1 MKLTKSSFNKI
12 FLTLSAAVVF
22 SMTAHAQGCSDAGFC
37 TLGAMDGGTTHREDS
52 KYSLNLV
59 QTFEAAADEVFVYK
73 TKLRTSLYLSSSS
86 SLELTLPF
94 TISNGPL
101 GSLQHVGDPSLV
113 WVNQW
118 TKESEVN
125 FKTSLGIKLPSNQAD
140 LTDDLNRFLP
150 MVYQPSLG
158 TYDALVGVS
167 FNLYK
172 ISISAGSQI
181 VLNSINSNQYTP
193 LLFDPNLTKPANS
206 YANPIRKSDLLLRLN
221 RGFELSET
229 NTISG
234 GILALYHLGEDEY
247 ENLLTQ
253 EFETIEGSDGLT
265 LNLNF
270 GYTKSFENNQELDLG
285 IAFPIIT
292 RDTQPFGL
300 VRSFVF
306 SIGYSFDR

>member
-1 MKLTKSSFNKI
+1 MKHIKSLFNKTL
-12 FLTLSAAVVF
+12 FTFCLAVLVSLTAKS
-22 SMTAHAQGCSDAGFC
+22 QGCSDAGFC
-37 TLGAMDGGTTHREDS
+37 TLGAMDGGTQHGEDS

-59 QTFEAAADEVFVYK
+59 QTFEAAADEVFVFK
-73 TKLRTSLYLSSSS
+73 TKLRTSIYLSSLS

-94 TISNGPL
+94 TLSNGPL
-101 GSLQHVGDPSLV
+101 GSLQHLGDPSLV

-118 TKESEVN
+118 TQNSDLN
-125 FKTSLGIKLPSNQAD
+125 FKTSLGIKLPSNQGD
-140 LTDDLNRFLP
+140 LTDDLNRHLP

-172 ISISAGSQI
+172 ISVSIGSQI
-181 VLNSINSNQYTP
+181 VLNSTNSNNYTP
-193 LLFDPNLTKPANS
+193 ILFDPDLAKPS
-206 YANPIRKSDLLLRLN
+206 TPYTNPIRKSDLLVRLN
-221 RGFELSET
+221 RGFEISES

-253 EFETIEGSDGLT
+253 TTESIEGSEGLT

-270 GYTKSFENNQELDLG
+270 GYTKSFENNQQLDLG
-285 IAFPIIT
+285 VAFPVLT
-292 RDTQPFGL
+292 RETQPFGL

-306 SIGYSFDR
+306 SVGYSFDR

>member
-1 MKLTKSSFNKI
+1 MKRTKSFFNK
-12 FLTLSAAVVF
+12 FLLTLGTAVVF
-22 SMTAHAQGCSDAGFC
+22 SMTARAQGCSDAGFC
-37 TLGAMDGGTTHREDS
+37 TLGAMDGGTQHQENS

-59 QTFEAAADEVFVYK
+59 QTFEAAADEVYVFK
-73 TKLRTSLYLSSSS
+73 TKLRTSVYLSNSS
-86 SLELTLPF
+86 SLEVTLPF

-101 GSLQHVGDPSLV
+101 GSLQHLGDPSLV

-118 TKESEVN
+118 TQESELK
-125 FKTSLGIKLPSNQAD
+125 FKTSLGFKLPSNQAD

-167 FNLYK
+167 FTLYK

-181 VLNSINSNQYTP
+181 VLSSANSNKYTP
-193 LLFDPNLTKPANS
+193 LLFDPELTKPSNT

-221 RGFELSET
+221 RGFELSKT
-229 NTISG
+229 NSISG

-253 EFETIEGSDGLT
+253 EMESIEGSDGLT
-265 LNLNF
+265 VNLNF
-270 GYTKSFENNQELDLG
+270 GYTKSFENNQQLDLG
-285 IAFPIIT
+285 FAFPIIT
-292 RDTQPFGL
+292 RETQPFGL

-306 SIGYSFDR
+306 SVGYSFDR